1 MPSNTTT
8 PYYDV
13 NGGEVA
19 VTVSEPIVMPSGTNT
34 DMPSYPSMARL
45 QNGNFVTVWNDSTP
59 ASDASHDD
67 ALFAQV
73 HDSAGNP
80 VGDVVRLTSLN
91 DGLNQVA
98 ADVTALANGGYLVTY
113 LSGAH
118 DIEQYIACIVVQQDG
133 SIGPEQIV
141 VRGDGMV
148 GSAPAV
154 SPLADGSFVAA
165 WFDMQGRAYYQSIE
179 ASGTVAAA
187 SPFVPFPD
195 QMAVSLDV
203 VGLDSG
209 RIATAWV
216 EPDSNTLAVAVFD
229 AAALSGGPSGPPV
242 LFPLGESG
250 MMDETSTQVRLAAL
264 DDGGFVAVWNS
275 QAPGT
280 EGQVLFQ
287 VMNSAGSTIGPTRVA
302 STGDQ
307 PHAEV
312 PTVAALKDGGFVV
325 AWQRVDN
332 APEGVE
338 MDVLAR
344 RFDNDGTARDAAEF
358 QVDTQHVQSIEWMP
372 ALLPLDGG
380 TFVAAW
386 GDLTGATS
394 MQAAIVRPAGDPTPP
409 PADPAP
415 GNGPTAVVNV
425 ASDVAPTGQDAS
437 FSFTVAY
444 LDNSGA
450 GLDAETVG
458 TGNVSVTGIGG
469 ATMQVLSATLDGNTV
484 TYTVQAPGG
493 FWDGADSNRYQVT
506 VGDKAVQDKAGN
518 AAVVVQEGSYFFV
531 NVPVPNGFHDDALIV
546 SPSHPFATTLTPDE
560 YTTGAGV
567 WVLDDQSK
575 PGLFTLQPGQSGN
588 QAVLAIAD
596 NALLPEAGQTVSVT
610 AHYYGQYQLD
620 TDGQPIEGQGVART
634 LYYTVADDGQVV
646 GFTPS
651 DFVAAVQSKNS
662 VPHVATLANG
672 AYVTVWMVNEYHPV
686 SETSDTTIYAQLRG
700 PDGQPIGGRIA
711 VTPNGD
717 AANQF
722 SPSVAALKSGGY
734 VVSYITQSDAGTGLA
749 YRIVDGNGN
758 LGEEHGATPWIDDRA
773 QPTVAAFKDGG
784 FMLAWIGDGEIRLQQ
799 VSEDGTPVGDGN
811 HVFTFGN
818 PSTFQLATLRDGG
831 YVVTWGDDQ
840 GNVHFELHHA
850 GDAIPFVQDVVSDGS
865 AVSLYADQPVPRMAA
880 LADGGFVVVWDSP
893 VRADEDIVG
902 GNVHFQ
908 RYDANGDPVG
918 AAGIANSAVGTFND
932 MADVAALANG
942 GFVVTWQG
950 ENGDGDYQ
958 VMGRRFDAGGK
969 AIDAASL
976 AISDDHGPAFEGA
989 PAVTGLGDGNFATV
1003 WGRIVSEDEPITL
1016 RTSVTTL
1023 HSVDPVPTPVD
1034 PVPTP
1039 VDPIPTP
1046 VDPIPTPVDPIP
1058 TPVDPVPTPVD
1069 PVPTPVPTP
1078 VPPVATTPV
1087 DNTVRGTVDG
1097 VAVNTTPS
1105 MNGAGV
1111 ATTRV
1116 DVPVITTTR
1125 AEDPATAHRALADI
1139 PLAVTG
1145 ADGSS
1150 KTLLTVSLPNGAGL
1164 QAEGPATLQTNTQAL
1179 LDLIARIESK
1189 TGAGTDVRATMT
1201 GEGHGFLDA
1210 LGQDVLLQTATL
1222 TPTVAAGAAPAS
1234 ILITGNSVSGA
1245 SSGTAI
1251 GLVIDARGVPASTVL
1266 QLDNVDFAA
1275 VVGAATLRGGDG
1287 RNIVVGDDAAQNIL
1301 LGADDD
1307 VLAGGGG
1314 NDIVGSAGGND
1325 QLDGGSGDDI
1335 VVGGI
1340 GNDTLGGGSGDDA
1353 LQGGRSNR
1361 GDWHFTVDTA
1371 GKLAGAHEMTV
1382 FAPGTTEAVT
1392 MGELDLAQADLAF
1405 LNAPTAQLA
1414 DLGLLYGAI
1423 LGRAP
1428 DLPGINYW
1436 AKEGLPASQAAALML
1451 ASAEWATNGGQALT
1465 DTAFVQRVYEQAL
1478 GRTAD
1483 AAGLAFWVDKLDA
1496 GGGAAALTRA
1506 GVVTGIALSAE
1517 NRGAHGTVTIGAGTL
1532 DSEHQW
1538 FAGSGDDV
1546 LNGGAGNDQLVGGDG
1561 VDTIV
1566 YTGARTDYKLVL
1578 GAAGQVMVEDKANG
1592 DLDTISGIEAGAFG
1606 DGKVDLAFTQAA
1618 PALLEELGLLYHA
1631 VLGRTAD
1638 FAGFAWWLAQGSDA
1652 RGLVDGV
1659 MGTVEYKAKYAGMD
1673 DAQFVHSLFQAAGV
1687 AEDAA
1692 GGVAVW
1698 QDYLAGHTRAELIG
1712 KWIGDATVVHAQQ
1725 DANGL
1730 WLV

>member
-91 DGLNQVA
+91 DGLNQGGAEVM
-98 ADVTALANGGYLVTY
+98 ALANGGYLVTY

-358 QVDTQHVQSIEWMP
+358 QVDIQHVQSIEWMP

-450 GLDAETVG
+450 GLNAETVG

-831 YVVTWGDDQ
+831 YVVTWGDDE

-1034 PVPTP
+1034 PIPTPVDPVPTP
-1039 VDPIPTP
+1039 VDPI
-1046 VDPIPTPVDPIP
+1046 
-1058 TPVDPVPTPVD
+1058 PTPVD

-1105 MNGAGV
+1105 MNGAGA
-1111 ATTRV
+1111 ATTRI

-1245 SSGTAI
+1245 STGTAI

-1371 GKLAGAHEMTV
+1371 GKLAGAHEMAV